1 MVSDARSGP
10 VGRSVATGLGAL
22 AVLVAMGL
30 TGCGTG
36 GSDNGSGKRSLP
48 AAPCTGETQEPLD
61 PGSGRHVLPG
71 GAEPTYATDPPTS
84 GPHQSGAHPTGD
96 VDAPIPRPQ
105 QVALLEDGGVLIQY
119 REPGFREALAPLA
132 KGDVTIA
139 PNPDLPGGVVATAW
153 QHKLVCSGPNPGDL
167 ATFITAH
174 AGKGAGG
181 H

>member
-1 MVSDARSGP
+1 MDSRPTSCP
-10 VGRSVATGLGAL
+10 RGRRIAAGLAAL
-22 AVLVAMGL
+22 AVLGL
-30 TGCGTG
+30 SSCGSG
-36 GSDNGSGKRSLP
+36 GSGDTAQQRGLP
-48 AAPCTGETQEPLD
+48 AAPCAAETEEPLD

-71 GAEPTYATDPPTS
+71 GTEPTYATDPPTS

-119 REPGFREALAPLA
+119 REPGFRSALAALA

-139 PNPDLPGGVVATAW
+139 PNPELPGAVVATAW
-153 QHKLVCSGPNPGDL
+153 QHKLVCSGPNPGEL
-167 ATFITAH
+167 ATFIAAH
-174 AGKGAGG
+174 TGKGAGG